1 MAKGISQYW
10 SEAAEGIYERYLAGC
25 ENFAQRHLVMSI
37 RDLVKYDQRT
47 KEGKRVTAQARLRLA
62 TASDEDL
69 EQLARLRVQIFQNGD
84 PQFVSAA
91 IERYRHLRELARD
104 KGVRKEDITD

>member
-1 MAKGISQYW
+1 MAKGTGRYW
-10 SEAAEGIYERYLAGC
+10 TEAVERLYERYLAGC

-47 KEGKRVTAQARLRLA
+47 KQGKRATAQARLRLA

-69 EQLARLRVQIFQNGD
+69 EQLAKLRVQIFYNGD
-84 PQFVSAA
+84 SQFVDEA
-91 IERYRHLRELARD
+91 IEHYRQLRERVRE
-104 KGVRKEDITD
+104 KGVGKEEVRA